1 MGVRRWE
8 VVGEAI
14 SSVLISILASFRGVE
29 WLKARLEGLQL
40 KDSVKQLAVR
50 MWYAMPSRS

>member
-14 SSVLISILASFRGVE
+14 NSVLISILASFRGVW
-29 WLKARLEGLQL
+29 WLKVRLAGLHAAQGFGEAADL
-40 KDSVKQLAVR
+40 LIVDV
-50 MWYAMPSRS
+50 PC